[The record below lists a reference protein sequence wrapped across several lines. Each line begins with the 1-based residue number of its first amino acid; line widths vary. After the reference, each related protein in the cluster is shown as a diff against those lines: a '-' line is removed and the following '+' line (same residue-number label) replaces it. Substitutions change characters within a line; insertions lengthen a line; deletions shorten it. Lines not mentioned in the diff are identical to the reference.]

1 MTEKRTPPP
10 ARERIAV
17 EEGFMIPEVGAAAR
31 ALAERSGRAVTISPA
46 RRAMLQDLTDLG
58 ERRIRAMDEDGIT
71 MQLLVIGSPGVQA
84 FDPVQGNEMSQLVN
98 DRLAAAIKTYPTR
111 LAGLAA
117 VAPQNPQGAAAEL
130 KRAVTALGLKGA
142 IINSHTHGEYLD
154 DPKFWP
160 IFEAA
165 QALDVPIYIHPREP
179 GPGMAGPL
187 SMPGFRVAWGY
198 GVETGTHIMRLI
210 SGGVFDFFP
219 RLKIVI
225 GHMGESIPFT
235 LDRIDNRYLWEL
247 DIDGLDRKLKRLPSE
262 YFRDNI
268 IVTTSG
274 MNYRLPLMMTLE
286 FLGVDNV
293 LFAGDWPFEKV
304 RDSVDAMDAMPLS
317 EADKEKIYHLN
328 AKRVFKLAV

>member
-1 MTEKRTPPP
+1 MSDHRPPP
-10 ARERIAV
+10 PRYERIAV
-17 EEGFMIPEVGAAAR
+17 EEGFIVPEVIAAAR
-31 ALAERSGRAVTISPA
+31 ALAEKSGRAMVVTAA
-46 RRAMLQDLTDLG
+46 RRAMFENLADLG
-58 ERRIRAMDEDGIT
+58 ERRIRAMDEDGISL
-71 MQLLVIGSPGVQA
+71 QVLVIGSPGVQA
-84 FDPVQGNEMSQLVN
+84 FDPVQGNELSQLVN
-98 DRLAAAIKTYPTR
+98 DRLAAACKAHPAR

-117 VAPQNPQGAAAEL
+117 IAPQNPAGAAREFE
-130 KRAVTALGLKGA
+130 RAVKTLGLKGA

-160 IFEAA
+160 IFETA
-165 QALDVPIYIHPREP
+165 QALNVPIYIHPREP

-187 SMPGFRVAWGY
+187 AMPGFRVAWGY
-198 GVETGTHIMRLI
+198 GIETGTHIMRLI
-210 SGGVFDFFP
+210 AGGVFDHFP

-247 DIDGLDRKLKRLPSE
+247 EIDGVARTIKRLPSE

-274 MNYRLPLMMTLE
+274 MNYRLPLMMTIEL
-286 FLGVDNV
+286 LGIDNI
-293 LFAGDWPFEKV
+293 LFAGDWPFENV

-317 EADKEKIYHLN
+317 EADKAKIYHLN
-328 AKRVFKLAV
+328 AKRVFAL

>member
-1 MTEKRTPPP
+1 MSPAPNPPP
-10 ARERIAV
+10 RRERIAV
-17 EEGFMIPEVGAAAR
+17 EEGFTIPEVATAAR
-31 ALAERSGRAVTISPA
+31 ALAERNGTPITITPA
-46 RRAMLQDLTDLG
+46 RRELFQDLVDLG

-71 MQLLVIGSPGVQA
+71 MQLLVIGSPGVQI
-84 FDPVQGNEMSQLVN
+84 FDPVEGTELAKLVN
-98 DRLAAAIKTYPTR
+98 DRLATACKAYPKR

-117 VAPQNPQGAAAEL
+117 IAPQNPQGAAAEIE
-130 KRAVTALGLKGA
+130 RAVRSLGLKGA

-154 DPKFWP
+154 DQKFWP

-165 QALDVPIYIHPREP
+165 EALGVPIYIHPREP
-179 GPGMAGPL
+179 GPGMAGPM

-198 GVETGTHIMRLI
+198 GIETATHIMRLI
-210 SGGVFDFFP
+210 AGGVFDRFP

-235 LDRIDNRYLWEL
+235 LERIDNRYLWEL
-247 DIDGLDRKLKRLPSE
+247 EIGGFQRAIKRPPSD

-274 MNYRLPLMMTLE
+274 MNYRLPLMMTVEL
-286 FLGVDNV
+286 LGADNL
-293 LFAGDWPFEKV
+293 LFAADWPFERV

-317 EADKEKIYHLN
+317 EDAKEKIYHRN
-328 AKRVFKLAV
+328 AKRVFGL